1 MDQELKYLMLTEKKV
16 SFIYGLIFG
25 LVIGVIALLI
35 LYLTIN

>member
-1 MDQELKYLMLTEKKV
+1 MDQDQNGLMLTEKKI

-25 LVIGVIALLI
+25 LIIGIIALSI